1 MKKQVDPK
9 FLTELKIV
17 NLEYIFPLNKQHFL
31 KQATF
36 KINKQDASK
45 LDKILDVEKKI
56 KEQYEKLSKVEK
68 IKFGPLYVRRTGKA
82 LPTARRTRKII
93 CSE

>member
-9 FLTELKIV
+9 FLTDLKIV
-17 NLEYIFPLNKQHFL
+17 NLEYIFPLNKQNFL
-31 KQATF
+31 TQATF

-56 KEQYEKLSKVEK
+56 IEQYEKLSKVEK
-68 IKFGPLYVRRTGKA
+68 IEFGSLYVRRPGKD
-82 LPTARRTRKII
+82 LPTARRTPKKI